1 MINLYATIII
11 FEYPSGQMYLK
22 AYIITCICIVP
33 GAIKL
38 CVMYAYAYVHR
49 GTCSCISC
57 RMLHI
62 RILFNINS
70 PLRLHVMNFGAIVQ
84 RMGVLK

>member
-1 MINLYATIII
+1 MYA
-11 FEYPSGQMYLK
+11 YLK
-22 AYIITCICIVP
+22 AYIITCIVP

-38 CVMYAYAYVHR
+38 CVMCYVVQLCMHMCI

-62 RILFNINS
+62 GIFFNINS
-70 PLRLHVMNFGAIVQ
+70 PGRLHVMNFGAIV
-84 RMGVLK
+84 